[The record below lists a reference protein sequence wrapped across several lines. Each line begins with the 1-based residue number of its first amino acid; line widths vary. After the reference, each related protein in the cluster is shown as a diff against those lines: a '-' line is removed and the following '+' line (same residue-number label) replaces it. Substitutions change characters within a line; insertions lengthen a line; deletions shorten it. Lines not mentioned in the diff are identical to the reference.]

1 MSGYSTAAL
10 PGTGFT
16 TNPVSRPLMGG
27 SAVGMSF
34 GGSS

>member
-10 PGTGFT
+10 PGTAFSTGA
-16 TNPVSRPLMGG
+16 NSRPLMGG

-34 GGSS
+34 GGA